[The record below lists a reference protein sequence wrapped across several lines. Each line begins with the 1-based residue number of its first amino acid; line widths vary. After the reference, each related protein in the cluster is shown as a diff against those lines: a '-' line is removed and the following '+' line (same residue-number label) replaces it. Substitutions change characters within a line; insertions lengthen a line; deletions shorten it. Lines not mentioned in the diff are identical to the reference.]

1 MTLPQVSASFK
12 IVRHCQ
18 TVNSLRHTAGR
29 RRMNRISFKQ
39 RVGFHGFRIPEIFAE
54 KIQPGRRYLKET
66 GLGITEIAALT
77 GFGNI
82 TYFEKVFKKLT
93 ESTPQQYRKSM
104 TSADQK

>member
-18 TVNSLRHTAGR
+18 TVNILRHTA
-29 RRMNRISFKQ
+29 
-39 RVGFHGFRIPEIFAE
+39 
-54 KIQPGRRYLKET
+54 GRRYLKET